1 MIHFEHTEY
10 LWLLGGVAFL
20 GFVWWL
26 THWGEERRLKRWAK
40 SELLQRM
47 MPDRSSWRPITKAV
61 LTLLGISLVVIALAN
76 PLMGRKLEKGKRT
89 GSDIAIC
96 IDVSNSMMAEDVT
109 PNRLARSKHVVN
121 NLLNTMTGDRISLV
135 VFAGSSFIEMPLT
148 SDYNAAKLFLE
159 QVDCSMVTAQGTAIG
174 EAIEKAMATFGYGD
188 EEREWTTNNSRAI
201 IVISDGENHEDDAV
215 GAAKEAVSQGIRVCT
230 IGLGSPQGSP
240 IPGKDGNYYRRD
252 REGNV
257 IITRLNEQMLREIAH
272 AGKGVYVNGSGSVSD
287 ITNMLE
293 SLEKNDFDEA
303 IFNSFESR
311 YQYPLVAGLFLLLAE
326 VFIFER
332 RNKKW
337 RLAFLFVCLFF
348 GNAQGQ
354 SSWQGK
360 FNQANSH
367 YRQQLYLKAAN
378 QYYGVLKDSTL
389 NDENRQKTLYNLG
402 NCFYKL
408 GHESNDPKALNT
420 ATNCYSE
427 ALTLQGK
434 STGAPLA
441 AKIHY
446 NLGNALYLQKKY
458 SDATA
463 QYNDALSNTPVNSQ
477 ADNLAFRSHT
487 MYNMGNSLLK
497 ESLKD
502 HDTSTLQTAISCY
515 RNALRLD
522 PTNDDYRY
530 AQSLAYKLLGKW
542 TKKKPQ
548 KNEPQSKKEKK
559 KEEQKQ
565 QDKEQ
570 QQNDK
575 QQQDRQQQQNKQ
587 QQQQQQQQQQKQQ
600 QQKQQQQQKE
610 LNDEVN
616 RELQRQQEKQSQKDN
631 QKQSK
636 QQQQQQQ
643 QQQQNDK
650 KDGKGQKESQ
660 QQDKGKN
667 NSQNQQQK
675 QQEQGQNNQNQ
686 NQNQNHQD
694 PQQGQKQN
702 HQQKKQGQQQLD
714 NEIKKELERQKE
726 KEKGNTD
733 KDSPKE
739 EKGKNN
745 SEEKNGT
752 PDTRKQDKSDALQ
765 GKANQKQSPT
775 GKQQTA
781 SAQQGTVVPGNKKN
795 TDKKNAE
802 HVLEA
807 VKNNE
812 RSTIKAQIK
821 NAQSIKGQRIEKE
834 W

>member
-26 THWGEERRLKRWAK
+26 THWGEERRLKRWAE

-47 MPDRSSWRPITKAV
+47 MPDRSRWRPITKAV

-76 PLMGRKLEKGKRT
+76 PMMGRKLEKGKRT

-159 QVDCSMVTAQGTAIG
+159 QVDCSMVSAQGTAIG

-240 IPGKDGNYYRRD
+240 IPGKDGNHYRRD

-257 IITRLNEQMLREIAH
+257 IITRLNEQMLREIAQ

-311 YQYPLVAGLFLLLAE
+311 YQYPLVAGLILLLAE

-354 SSWQGK
+354 STWQGK

-367 YRQQLYLKAAN
+367 YRQQLYLKAAD

-389 NDENRQKTLYNLG
+389 SDENRQKTLYNLG

-408 GHESNDPKALNT
+408 GHESNDPKALET
-420 ATNCYSE
+420 ATDCYRE
-427 ALTLQGK
+427 ALALQGK
-434 STGAPLA
+434 SAGTPLA

-446 NLGNALYLQKKY
+446 NLGNALYQQKKY

-477 ADNLAFRSHT
+477 AGNQAFRSHT

-530 AQSLAYKLLGKW
+530 AQSLAYKLLDKW

-570 QQNDK
+570 KQDK
-575 QQQDRQQQQNKQ
+575 QQQNEKQ
-587 QQQQQQQQQQKQQ
+587 QQDQQQQQQKQQ
-600 QQKQQQQQKE
+600 QKNKQQQQQQQQKE

-631 QKQSK
+631 QQQSK
-636 QQQQQQQ
+636 

-650 KDGKGQKESQ
+650 KDGKSQKESQ

-675 QQEQGQNNQNQ
+675 QQGQEQNNQKQ
-686 NQNQNHQD
+686 NQQD

-702 HQQKKQGQQQLD
+702 RQQKKQGQQQLD

-726 KEKGNTD
+726 KEKGNSD
-733 KDSPKE
+733 KDSQKE
-739 EKGKNN
+739 EKKKTN

-752 PDTRKQDKSDALQ
+752 PDTRKQDKADAHQ

-775 GKQQTA
+775 GNQQPAT
-781 SAQQGTVVPGNKKN
+781 AQQGTVVPGNKKD

-821 NAQSIKGQRIEKE
+821 NAQSLKGQRIEKE